1 MKNIIQS
8 AATLGKMRC
17 LHMGILISPPSSSR
31 LNSSIKSLTI
41 VLDLGLQLCSTS
53 SFRVKSPATNTCIF
67 RILVRNSLCHQ
78 HIQQVVWQTAQSKMF
93 NFHKC
98 LLLLLLYSYPSIEQQ
113 SDLEFIIV
121 SCIGKI
127 LLSEDHHSSY
137 SPPTRLM
144 LRKLIPPKGSFSLV
158 TLSTALVSVNIT
170 ISSFYYVY

>member
-17 LHMGILISPPSSSR
+17 LHMGILIFPPSSLR

-67 RILVRNSLCHQ
+67 RIQVCNSLCYQ
-78 HIQQVVWQTAQSKMF
+78 HIQQVVWHTAQSKMF

-98 LLLLLLYSYPSIEQQ
+98 LLLLLLYSYPPIEQRP
-113 SDLEFIIV
+113 DLEFIIV
-121 SCIGKI
+121 PCIGKI
-127 LLSEDHHSSY
+127 LFSENHHSSHTSY
-137 SPPTRLM
+137 
-144 LRKLIPPKGSFSLV
+144 
-158 TLSTALVSVNIT
+158 A
-170 ISSFYYVY
+170 